1 MTTPAREL
9 RDSIERAAAVGKAV
23 SQAAQQ
29 ARQAGTS
36 QAEADV
42 RTAGEVRDG
51 SSGAG
56 A

>member
-29 ARQAGTS
+29 AREGGTAQA
-36 QAEADV
+36 AADV
-42 RTAGEVRDG
+42 RTAEGVRDAG
-51 SSGAG
+51 SGSGA
-56 A
+56 